1 MTELVVDPARLKAA
15 GVTLRDQ
22 VLPVPPP
29 PMPMTGGD
37 SVSAAL
43 NVTLPIIE
51 SPVVDG
57 LPDVQ
62 AALANTGSKI
72 VTAAEM
78 YTDTDKLLGEH
89 VGAVQFLAAGERQ
102 AKDVVADQPV
112 GAKTDR
118 TLGAADDKA
127 DDKKDGDKK
136 PTPKPAP
143 KPSPV
148 DFSQMSQ
155 AMQPASQGLQSI
167 MSSMQQSA
175 GSMGNA
181 GAAPAKLA
189 DDTTKDGDK
198 KADDAPPDETQ
209 LVDATTKNTDG
220 AASGKQ
226 ASGSAPVQPPTGG
239 RPATTQP
246 EAQL

>member
-37 SVSAAL
+37 SVSAAI

-62 AALANTGSKI
+62 AALTNTGSKI
-72 VTAAEM
+72 VTAAQM

-112 GAKTDR
+112 GAQTDR
-118 TLGAADDKA
+118 TLGAADDKK
-127 DDKKDGDKK
+127 DDDKK

-198 KADDAPPDETQ
+198 KPADAPPDETQ

-246 EAQL
+246 ETQV

>member
-22 VLPVPPP
+22 VLPASPP

-37 SVSAAL
+37 SVSAAI

-62 AALANTGSKI
+62 AALTNTGSKI
-72 VTAAEM
+72 ITAAQM

-89 VGAVQFLAAGERQ
+89 VGGVQFLAAGEQQ

-118 TLGAADDKA
+118 TLGAAEDKK
-127 DDKKDGDKK
+127 DDKKGDDKK
-136 PTPKPAP
+136 PTP

-155 AMQPASQGLQSI
+155 AMQPASQGLQSM

-198 KADDAPPDETQ
+198 KPDDAPPGETQ
-209 LVDATTKNTDG
+209 LVDATTKNPDG

-239 RPATTQP
+239 RPATAQP
-246 EAQL
+246 ETQL